1 MLDISPL
8 QLQYTIY
15 NLQYTIKITICNI
28 QITIYNYNNAERVMG
43 SFFNAFDLY
52 SLSLLIYIHIFH
64 LFVTFS
70 II

>member
-1 MLDISPL
+1 MLDIV
-8 QLQYTIY
+8 
-15 NLQYTIKITICNI
+15 IKI
-28 QITIYNYNNAERVMG
+28 YNNAGRVMG
-43 SFFNAFDLY
+43 SFFSAFDLD